1 MVNDIFRDGGS
12 EEPRRKMLDTGPAL
26 VGPDSPKRLISR
38 HKAEMYNMV
47 LEVRKRHG
55 SNGLKE
61 GLMIGRAQLRLA
73 VDQQFSKVA

>member
-1 MVNDIFRDGGS
+1 LVNGIFRGRRS
-12 EEPRRKMLDTGPAL
+12 EEPRGEMLGTGPAL

-55 SNGLKE
+55 SKGLKK